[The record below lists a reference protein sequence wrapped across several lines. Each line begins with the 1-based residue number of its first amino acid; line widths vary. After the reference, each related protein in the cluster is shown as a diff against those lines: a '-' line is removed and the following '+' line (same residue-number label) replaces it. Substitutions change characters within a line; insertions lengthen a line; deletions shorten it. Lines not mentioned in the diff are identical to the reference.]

1 MRLNKSYN
9 HNLEREKRLSL
20 IKSLEPQLELL
31 SNFELK
37 VLLIR
42 NGCEIYFEDKEN
54 LIKDILK
61 IIPPNEIKKDLNEF
75 SRIRNITDSLI
86 SLSFIEFDVLL
97 AIYNL
102 DLNGMDKED
111 QILNIFR
118 RKKLVKLEED
128 LLNFD
133 KIRLLILRLD
143 DLNDLEFKIL
153 FKNINSTNLVDV
165 FREYSIET
173 ITHELNSLNHV
184 RSFISEFNQLSI
196 FEIDNLLASQSIEI
210 EGVKN
215 DKIIYIFDKYS
226 FSEIRALLDNINKIR
241 DIRESLED
249 FSSFELNM
257 LLLINGKA
265 ISHSRERQINKI
277 FKEISLSYL
286 SKDIIRIKN
295 LNKLHNS
302 EFLLVKEGL
311 KKSSFKDLSKFVSSD
326 SNTSHDLKS
335 LFNQA
340 YQIIL
345 DNYDLVPDNNV
356 KNNSNPKKN
365 KNQSSLDLFF

>member
-210 EGVKN
+210 
-215 DKIIYIFDKYS
+215 D
-226 FSEIRALLDNINKIR
+226 R
-241 DIRESLED
+241 
-249 FSSFELNM
+249 
-257 LLLINGKA
+257 
-265 ISHSRERQINKI
+265 
-277 FKEISLSYL
+277 
-286 SKDIIRIKN
+286 
-295 LNKLHNS
+295 
-302 EFLLVKEGL
+302 
-311 KKSSFKDLSKFVSSD
+311 KSV
-326 SNTSHDLKS
+326 
-335 LFNQA
+335 
-340 YQIIL
+340 
-345 DNYDLVPDNNV
+345 V
-356 KNNSNPKKN
+356 
-365 KNQSSLDLFF
+365 